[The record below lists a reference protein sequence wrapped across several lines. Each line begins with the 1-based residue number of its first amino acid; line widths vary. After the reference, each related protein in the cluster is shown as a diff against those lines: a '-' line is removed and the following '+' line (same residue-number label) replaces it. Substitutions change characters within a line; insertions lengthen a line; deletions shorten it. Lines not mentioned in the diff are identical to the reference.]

1 MEAINCKELL
11 QDTINIFT
19 KCLLD
24 NSIQI
29 SMDGRGRWADNIF
42 IERLWRTIKY
52 ECIYLNDFN
61 TVKECINILKEYIK
75 FYNEK
80 RPHQSLGGRTPFEI
94 YNGINK
100 NH

>member
-1 MEAINCKELL
+1 MY
-11 QDTINIFT
+11 TSNIFT

-61 TVKECINILKEYIK
+61 TVKECVNILKEYIK

-94 YNGINK
+94 YNGIIK